1 MHEIRGELVAIE
13 EREGRRLGQIR
24 VGAARIAVRL
34 DLVPEA
40 RVGDTVIAS
49 AGVALRVEAPPGKKE
64 S

>member
-40 RVGDTVIAS
+40 VAGDTVIAS
-49 AGVALRVEAPPGKKE
+49 AGVALRIEAPKAGEE